1 MKAKNTER
9 RPYFHLECLAVLFCT
24 FALTGSL
31 RANETALT
39 VQVLGS
45 GGPELS
51 DQRASTSYLI
61 SIDDKARVLLD
72 TGPGSSL
79 HFERSGA
86 DFNDIEALLY
96 SHLHI
101 DHSAD
106 LPAYVKASYFSG
118 RKHDLPIYGP
128 SGNTMMPSTREFVEG
143 LFGNHGVYRYLQE
156 YYEPKVSAAYKLK
169 PYDIHPNQGKPSHL
183 QLAADIKASAV
194 NVPHGPIPALAWRI
208 DSGNCAVTFTG
219 DTNKPGTALTELAG
233 GSDLLIAHHAIPEHA
248 GEVASSLH
256 MPPSLIGKLAADAG
270 VKQLL
275 LSHRMRRTFNNE
287 AETLKIIRKYYS
299 GPVSFAEDNARY
311 QPCR

>member
-1 MKAKNTER
+1 VKENTER
-9 RPYFHLECLAVLFCT
+9 KPYFHRKHLAVLFCT
-24 FALTGSL
+24 FTLAGSL
-31 RANETALT
+31 RANETTLS

-61 SIDDKARVLLD
+61 SIEDKARLLLD

-79 HFERSGA
+79 QFEAIGA
-86 DFNDIEALLY
+86 DFNDIDALLY
-96 SHLHI
+96 SHFHV

-118 RKHDLPIYGP
+118 RKRDLPVYGP
-128 SGNTMMPSTREFVEG
+128 TGNTLMPSTREFVEG
-143 LFGNHGVYRYLQE
+143 LFGKHGVYRYLQE

-169 PYDIHPNQGKPSHL
+169 PYDIEPNLEKPSHF

-194 NVPHGPIPALAWRI
+194 KVPHGPIPALAWRI
-208 DSGNCAVTFTG
+208 ESGNCAVTFTG
-219 DTNKPGTALTELAG
+219 DTNEPGTALTELAR

-248 GEVASSLH
+248 GDAASSLH
-256 MPPSLIGKLAADAG
+256 MPPSSIGKLAADAG
-270 VKQLL
+270 IKRLV
-275 LSHRMRRTFNNE
+275 LSHRMRRTFSNE
-287 AETLKIIRKYYS
+287 AESLKIIRKYYS
-299 GPVSFAEDNARY
+299 GPVTFAEDNARY